1 MAMQYDVLSYHNSVS
16 GVAVPYRTRLKG
28 IVISPSTSTTLH
40 IGVMNNIYS
49 TGTYS
54 QTGTTMTVTLAA
66 HGLSTGDHAW
76 LNCTSGN
83 GDSNLYIVT
92 KVNANSFTVT
102 SPTSESASGNVNV
115 YTQLLCHPSLSVEVS
130 DLVGARELAILL
142 KEDADFYNECSTMA
156 KQRYHE
162 IFTKEL
168 WLERI
173 KDEL

>member
-1 MAMQYDVLSYHNSVS
+1 MAMQYDVLSHHNSVS
-16 GVAVPYRTRLKG
+16 GVAVGYRTRLKG
-28 IVISPSTSTTLH
+28 IVVSPSTSTTLH

-54 QTGTTMTVTLAA
+54 QTGTTMTVTLTA

-83 GDSNLYIVT
+83 GDSNLYTVT

-115 YTQLLCHPSLSVEVS
+115 YTQVLTEIDCATGTSFYTLIPGEGIVGQDGLYVGLPSSNTVTTT
-130 DLVGARELAILL
+130 I
-142 KEDADFYNECSTMA
+142 FYG
-156 KQRYHE
+156 
-162 IFTKEL
+162 
-168 WLERI
+168 
-173 KDEL
+173 